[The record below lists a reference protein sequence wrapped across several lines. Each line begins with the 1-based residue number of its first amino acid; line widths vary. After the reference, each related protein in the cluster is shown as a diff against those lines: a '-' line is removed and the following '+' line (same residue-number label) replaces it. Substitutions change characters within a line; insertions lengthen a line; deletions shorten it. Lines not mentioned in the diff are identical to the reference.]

1 MGIGIGQRRAS
12 RRPLHAEMDQLAEGG
27 RQAAANLSERV
38 RAPHLAKQHR
48 DEMIPAA
55 EPLRRSLRGVLPNG
69 ARKIHAINQ
78 GQNLR
83 SNSHPLP

>member
-1 MGIGIGQRRAS
+1 
-12 RRPLHAEMDQLAEGG
+12 
-27 RQAAANLSERV
+27 
-38 RAPHLAKQHR
+38 
-48 DEMIPAA
+48 
-55 EPLRRSLRGVLPNG
+55 VLPNG